1 MSKYRVVFSD
11 FHSEDGDY
19 YSQQVEAKSFG
30 INTEADAY
38 EFYDGT
44 NNKVFSA
51 PRTQVLFVKLV

>member
-1 MSKYRVVFSD
+1 MNKYLVVFS
-11 FHSEDGDY
+11 HPVAEENH

-38 EFYDGT
+38 EFYDAT

-51 PRTQVLFVKLV
+51 PRNKVLFVKLV